1 MSTAI
6 EVMGLLLCLGGLL
19 ITGASLAND
28 SWKVNSNYDTV
39 LTSSQ
44 QYENLW
50 RTCLSDSRG
59 IINCKTFES
68 LLALPAYI
76 QACRA
81 LMIVSLLIGVMG
93 IIAALMGQKC
103 TKIGSA
109 NNQTKGKIALMGGIC
124 FIFAGLS
131 SLAAVSWY
139 ANQIIQE
146 FYNPFNGGTKFEL
159 GVGLYIGWGG
169 AFLSILGGALLCCS
183 CRNSGTAPKRTY
195 NYDYSA
201 AGSTNQQK
209 IYKAPPSES
218 SKAYV

>member
-1 MSTAI
+1 MAVVALQI
-6 EVMGLLLCLGGLL
+6 LGL
-19 ITGASLAND
+19 ITGLLGWILS
-28 SWKVNSNYDTV
+28 TV
-39 LTSSQ
+39 STSSQ
-44 QYENLW
+44 NWKVSSKADSVITANWVFEGLW
-50 RTCLSDSRG
+50 MHCAATAMGS
-59 IINCKTFES
+59 IQCKKFSTF
-68 LLALPAYI
+68 LGLPAYI

-183 CRNSGTAPKRTY
+183 CRNSGTAPKR
-195 NYDYSA
+195 
-201 AGSTNQQK
+201 
-209 IYKAPPSES
+209 
-218 SKAYV
+218 